1 MSSIAIIT
9 ARGGSKRIPRKNIKE
24 FCGKPIL
31 LYSIEAALESG
42 CFDEVMVS
50 TEDEEIAAL
59 ARGAGANVPFLRSE
73 RTAGDFAT
81 TADVI
86 EEVLTEYGKRGKQFE
101 YACILYPTAPFVTG
115 EKLRNAMKLLK
126 EQGADSVLPI
136 VQFSFPPQRAFVS
149 REGKIQF
156 AQEKYARTRSQDL
169 EPMYHDSGQFCCF
182 TTELFLTKHTLVTD
196 NTMGI
201 VCPESEVQDID
212 NYEDWYLAELKYK
225 MMKEKNHELSD
236 RK

>member
-24 FCGKPIL
+24 FCGRPIL
-31 LYSIEAALESG
+31 TYSIEAALESG

-50 TEDEEIAAL
+50 TDDVEIAEI
-59 ARGAGANVPFLRSE
+59 ARKAGASVPFLRSDK
-73 RTAGDFAT
+73 TSGDFAT

-86 EEVLTEYGKRGKQFE
+86 EEVLAEYEKHGQKFA

-115 EKLRNAMKLLK
+115 DKLKKAMAMLQ

-149 REGKIQF
+149 REGRIQF
-156 AQEKYARTRSQDL
+156 AEPQYAKTRSQDL

-196 NTMGI
+196 NTLGI

-212 NYEDWYLAELKYK
+212 NYEDWCLAELKYK
-225 MMKEKNHELSD
+225 RMKEKNHGISD
-236 RK
+236 KE